1 MTYNVKLETFEG
13 PFDLLYHLI
22 EKAEVDIY
30 NIPIAQITDQYIQYI
45 QDMQKFDLEV
55 TSEFLVMAAT
65 LIEIKSKMLLPNKH
79 EEQLV
84 IAIDEI
90 DPRQDLI
97 ARLIEYKK
105 YKTAA
110 EEFKKREDVFK
121 KIFYKSQEQLDQYI
135 KYDDI
140 ELVEMDLNT
149 LISAFNKLLEK
160 RKNHSK
166 LQAYVDEIQRDEVTI
181 EDKISQIQ
189 QYLEIHHA
197 VDFHHLFSDSCS
209 KSEIVVTFLALLEL
223 IKLNYLTVQQ
233 SRIFDKIIIKKIDS
247 VNGV

>member
-1 MTYNVKLETFEG
+1 MAYNVKLETFEG
-13 PFDLLYHLI
+13 PFDLLFHLI

-30 NIPIAQITDQYIQYI
+30 NIPIAQITDQYIHYI

-79 EEQLV
+79 EEQLA

-90 DPRQDLI
+90 DLQQDLI

-121 KIFYKSQEQLDQYI
+121 KIFYKSQEQLDDYI
-135 KYDDI
+135 KHDDV
-140 ELVEMDLNT
+140 ELVEMDLST
-149 LISAFNKLLEK
+149 LISAFSNLLAK
-160 RKNHSK
+160 RKDHSK
-166 LQAYVDEIQRDEVTI
+166 LEAYVNEIQRDEVTI
-181 EDKISQIQ
+181 EEKIAQIQ
-189 QYLEIHHA
+189 QYLEIHQS
-197 VDFHHLFSDSCS
+197 VEFHHLFSNLST

-223 IKLNYLTVQQ
+223 IKLNYLMVQQ
-233 SRIFDKIIIKKIDS
+233 NRIFGQIIIRKS
-247 VNGV
+247 V